1 MPRGFSGLELQRV
14 TDCVAEPLAISPPL
28 HDTSPLNLI
37 SAGGQKQKEKK
48 TIYIYMLEGQ
58 LMCKV
63 LSCSECQVQNA
74 AFFMSWEKKLK
85 FLALS
90 SFMPI

>member
-48 TIYIYMLEGQ
+48 NHIYIYVGGTAHVQGAFL
-58 LMCKV
+58 LRV
-63 LSCSECQVQNA
+63 PSSECSFLYVLG
-74 AFFMSWEKKLK
+74 KK
-85 FLALS
+85 A
-90 SFMPI
+90 